1 MKKIFLVSGFVF
13 CSLAVLLGQNSQNQS
28 SMPLGRQVQTIKL
41 HDANDVEKVIP
52 YIGECTVTI
61 FYTDPDAKD
70 VNDELSNAIKAKKY
84 PESKY
89 KGVGVGNCA
98 DTWIPDAAIRMGA
111 RDKEK
116 QYPGAIILLD
126 KDRSLAKQWG
136 LGDCDDAGVVIIIG
150 KDKKIKF
157 LRAVKSAAESKGI
170 IQTVLHILDSEVGK

>member
-1 MKKIFLVSGFVF
+1 MKKILILIS
-13 CSLAVLLGQNSQNQS
+13 SLYFYSNIITAQNSG
-28 SMPLGRQVQTIKL
+28 SMSLGKQVQTIQLK
-41 HDANDVEKVIP
+41 DANDLVKNIP
-52 YIGECTVTI
+52 FLGEYTVTI

-70 VNDELSNAIKAKKY
+70 VNDELSDAIKARKY
-84 PESKY
+84 PETKY

-126 KDRSLAKQWG
+126 EDKILAKQWG
-136 LGDCDDAGVVIIIG
+136 LGDCNDAGVVIIVG

-157 LRAVKSAAESKGI
+157 MRAVKSSAESKGI
-170 IQTVLHILDSEVGK
+170 ISTVLHILDAEVGK